1 MMNFAG
7 ARGPDDS
14 QRCARFCAKNDEF
27 GTEYDRF
34 VLKMMIFYRKIM
46 IFYRKMADFMTEFTS
61 NFRMDFVLKM
71 LIS

>member
-1 MMNFAG
+1 MNFAG

-34 VLKMMIFYRKIM
+34 VLKMMIFYRK
-46 IFYRKMADFMTEFTS
+46 MADYCLYFRYLRMPGSVNTEINKNRSVF
-61 NFRMDFVLKM
+61 NE
-71 LIS
+71 